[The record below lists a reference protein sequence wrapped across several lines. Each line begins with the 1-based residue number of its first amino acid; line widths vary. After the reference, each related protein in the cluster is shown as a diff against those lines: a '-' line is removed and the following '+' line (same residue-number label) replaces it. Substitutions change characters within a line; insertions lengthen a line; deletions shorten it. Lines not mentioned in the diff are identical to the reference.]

1 MEKYLNH
8 SGEWMNKIAAEM
20 EVSPE
25 KAFRITRAVLHAI
38 RNQISLEESFQWMS
52 QMPIIWK
59 GMYVDGWNLNHPF
72 ERMHH
77 LHDWL
82 NSIRAEEST
91 SVAADFGNDIQMRET
106 LTGFFHALSKKMSR
120 QQLFQLS
127 DLFTEEI
134 KTFIQQALYEE
145 NRVIE

>member
-25 KAFRITRAVLHAI
+25 KAFRITRAILHAI
-38 RNQISLEESFQWMS
+38 RNQISVEESFQWMS

-59 GMYVDGWNLNHPF
+59 GMYVDGWNLNQPF
-72 ERMHH
+72 ERIHH
-77 LHDWL
+77 LNDWL
-82 NSIRAEEST
+82 NSIRAEEVT
-91 SVAADFGNDIQMRET
+91 SAAVDFGNDIQMRET

-120 QQLFQLS
+120 QQLLQLS